1 MWAILT
7 QYYIMKKISCAI
19 LTGDTRILK
28 EITQRI
34 NFFDSLEITNIFN
47 NHIEMIETLN
57 KVRPGILFICV
68 DNARFNVLETLK
80 LVDRP
85 PFIFAITSNKLRIP
99 ELLDNGFF
107 DYLSPKLD
115 LETFCKKMSKVLN
128 IYNSLSAEPT
138 FLVNEPKSTYRA
150 STKKKPTPTNV
161 FLKYKKTQSKLAIE
175 DIALIMN
182 TPIALK
188 VETIRGK
195 VAYHNSTLKKF
206 GQQLPEDLFIRINK
220 SVIVNVMHIEKMELN
235 TIYIR
240 KKAFKVS
247 RLFAPAL
254 RDFVRQ
260 NSIGKVEF
268 KKKNP
273 VVFIN

>member
-1 MWAILT
+1 
-7 QYYIMKKISCAI
+7 MKKISCAI

-80 LVDRP
+80 LVHRP

-182 TPIALK
+182 TPIGLK

-273 VVFIN
+273 VVFIS

>member
-1 MWAILT
+1 
-7 QYYIMKKISCAI
+7 MKKISCAI
-19 LTGDTRILK
+19 LAGDARIVK

-57 KVRPGILFICV
+57 KDRPGILFINV

-80 LVDRP
+80 LVHRP
-85 PFIFAITSNKLRIP
+85 PFIFALTNNKLRIP

-115 LETFCKKMSKVLN
+115 LETFCKKISKVLN
-128 IYNSLSAEPT
+128 IHNSLVTTPT
-138 FLVNEPKSTYRA
+138 FVVNEPKSGYRA
-150 STKKKPTPTNV
+150 VTKKKTTPTNV
-161 FLKYKKTQSKLAIE
+161 FLKYKKTQSKLALE

-182 TPIALK
+182 TPVALK
-188 VETIRGK
+188 VETIKGK

-206 GQQLPEDLFIRINK
+206 AQQLPESLFIRINK
-220 SVIVNVMHIEKMELN
+220 SVIVNMMHIEKMELN
-235 TIYIR
+235 MIYVR
-240 KKAFKVS
+240 KKVFKVS

-268 KKKNP
+268 NKKNSLL
-273 VVFIN
+273 FIN

>member
-1 MWAILT
+1 
-7 QYYIMKKISCAI
+7 MKKISCAI
-19 LTGDTRILK
+19 LTGDARTQK

-34 NFFDSLEITNIFN
+34 NFFDSLEITNVFN

-57 KVRPGILFICV
+57 KERPSILFINV
-68 DNARFNVLETLK
+68 DSAHFNVLETLK
-80 LVDRP
+80 LVQRP
-85 PFIFAITSNKLRIP
+85 PFIFAITNNKLRVH

-107 DYLSPKLD
+107 DYLSPKLE
-115 LETFCKKMSKVLN
+115 LETFCKKISKVLN
-128 IYNSLSAEPT
+128 IHNSLTENHP
-138 FLVNEPKSTYRA
+138 FLVNEPKSQYR
-150 STKKKPTPTNV
+150 TIKKKKPAPTNV

-175 DIALIMN
+175 DIAIIMN

-195 VAYHNSTLKKF
+195 IAYHNSTLKKF

-240 KKAFKVS
+240 KKAFTVS

-260 NSIGKVEF
+260 SSIGKMELN
-268 KKKNP
+268 KKSS
-273 VVFIN
+273 VVFYN